1 MSSEGLCHIS
11 LLCSEKDG
19 DAVLLWLCC
28 SRAKRQ
34 ENNSRSVKLRV
45 DFGPLEGGARADAE
59 QRQRCDFKAFVNNM
73 KTSKRNLNLCY
84 QADKWQM
91 KYKVKAVN

>member
-1 MSSEGLCHIS
+1 MGLCPIS

-28 SRAKRQ
+28 SHAKFQ
-34 ENNSRSVKLRV
+34 EHPSLFVKLLV
-45 DFGPLEGGARADAE
+45 AFGPLEGGARADAE
-59 QRQRCDFKAFVNNM
+59 RRQRCDFKAFVNNM

-84 QADKWQM
+84 RADKWQM